1 MRLSIAFV
9 LLLFLGCKSSK
20 KQDFVI
26 DTSVFRA
33 LALPTPN
40 AVRTGSGV
48 PGEDYWQQRVDH
60 DIHVSL
66 DTSTNTI
73 IGSETI
79 VYTNNSPDELP
90 YIWLH
95 TAQNIHRE
103 DSIRSREGRG
113 TGEESYE
120 GITISML
127 SVNGE
132 PVIWHD
138 YGTLAKVDLRTPLR
152 PNKSLKMIID
162 WSFPMPI
169 EASLRMGYDDSFEAG
184 PVWELAQWIPV
195 PVVYDDVF
203 GWNTLPYI
211 GRGEFYTNFGDY
223 KVSITVPRDHIVV
236 ASGSLMNPQDVL
248 TKEQQ
253 KRLQF
258 AMESDEV
265 VAIRSEDE
273 VCDVESR
280 PDGEG
285 FLTWKF
291 KGNDIRTF
299 AWASSASFIWDAA
312 SVEIEELDGST
323 RRVLCQAAYP
333 SEAVEVWDEAVTY
346 VQHAIKFYSDMLY
359 PYPWP
364 QMTVVRGSAGG
375 MEYPM
380 LVFCRGSSREG
391 LFNVTD
397 HEIGHNWFPMLV
409 NTDERMHA
417 WMDEGFNTFVNH
429 YSLEVFYG
437 DKEHKPDVPI
447 YDAAK
452 FKDQRVPMNTRP
464 DLLRSRRHL
473 SYRKPGYGLR
483 FLREEVIG
491 EERFDAAFRE
501 YVHRWAFKSPRPAD
515 FYRLMQDAAGMDLQW
530 FFRGF
535 FEESLQLDQ
544 AIGSVH
550 QEQDEDMWKV
560 SVSIENLA
568 DWVCPVDLRITC
580 IDGSEHA
587 YKLPVT
593 IWAWTQYH
601 NQSFSLPSPATS
613 VMIDPNGAYPDIDR
627 SNNSVF
633 NIRH

>member
-1 MRLSIAFV
+1 MRR
-9 LLLFLGCKSSK
+9 LLVVVALFSSGCTSAPKI
-20 KQDFVI
+20 DFERNA
-26 DTSVFRA
+26 SVFRP
-33 LALPTPN
+33 LTLPAPN
-40 AVRTGSGV
+40 TIRTGSGA
-48 PGEDYWQQRVDH
+48 PGVDYWQQRVDH

-79 VYTNNSPDELP
+79 QYTNNSPDELS

-95 TAQNIHRE
+95 MAQNIHRK
-103 DSIRSREGRG
+103 DSIRSRGGES
-113 TGEESYE
+113 TGEDGYE
-120 GITISML
+120 GIIISML
-127 SVNGE
+127 SVDGE

-138 YGTLAKVDLRTPLR
+138 YATLAKVDLRTPLR
-152 PNKSLKMIID
+152 PNQSLKMIID

-169 EASLRMGYDDSFEAG
+169 ESSLRMGYDDSFEAG

-203 GWNTLPYI
+203 GWNALPYI

-236 ASGSLMNPQDVL
+236 ASGSLTNPKDVL

-253 KRLQF
+253 NRLQS

-265 VAIRSEDE
+265 VVIRSEDE
-273 VCDVESR
+273 VYDPESR

-285 FLTWKF
+285 ALTWKF
-291 KGNDIRTF
+291 RGDDIRTF
-299 AWASSASFIWDAA
+299 AWASSASFILDAA
-312 SVEIEELDGST
+312 SVEVIDLDGSS

-333 SEAVEVWDEAVTY
+333 VEAIEYWDEAVTY
-346 VQHAIKFYSDMLY
+346 VQHAIKYYSEMLY

-364 QMTVVRGSAGG
+364 QMSVVRGKSGG

-380 LVFCRGSSREG
+380 LIFCRGSSHEG

-397 HEIGHNWFPMLV
+397 HEVAHNWFPMLV

-429 YSLEVFYG
+429 YSLESFYG
-437 DKEHKPDVPI
+437 VKEHKPDVPT

-452 FKDQRVPMNTRP
+452 FRNQSVPMNTRP
-464 DLLRSRRHL
+464 DLLEYRGHL

-483 FLREEVIG
+483 LLREEVVG
-491 EERFDAAFRE
+491 EERFDDAFRT

-515 FYRLMQDAAGMDLQW
+515 FYRTMEDAAGMDLQW

-535 FEESLQLDQ
+535 MEESLQLDQ
-544 AIGSVH
+544 AIASVN
-550 QEQDEDMWKV
+550 QEQVDDGWEV
-560 SVSIENLA
+560 SVFIDNRA
-568 DWVCPVDLRITC
+568 DWVCPVDLQITC
-580 IDGSEHA
+580 SDGSEHA
-587 YKLPVT
+587 FKLPVT
-593 IWAWTQYH
+593 IWAWSQHH
-601 NQSFSLPSPATS
+601 NQTFTLPSPATS
-613 VMIDPNGAYPDIDR
+613 VMIDPNGGYPDIDR
-627 SNNSVF
+627 SNNNVF
-633 NIRH
+633 NIRR